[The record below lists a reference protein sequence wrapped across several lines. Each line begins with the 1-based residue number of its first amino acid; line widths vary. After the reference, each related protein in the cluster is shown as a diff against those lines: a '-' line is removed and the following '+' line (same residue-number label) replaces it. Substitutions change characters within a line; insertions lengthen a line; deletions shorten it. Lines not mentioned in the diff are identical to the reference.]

1 MPSKSKNSPIEP
13 SQRVKVLIALLRNSQ
28 ELALHQLLQ
37 DAEDVLRAANN
48 IASAFA
54 IELDGE
60 LERMAEKIK
69 SKPWRE
75 LAIDFDLLIENIVRN
90 DRRKSK

>member
-1 MPSKSKNSPIEP
+1 MPSKSKNSPNEP
-13 SQRVKVLIALLRNSQ
+13 SQRVKILIALLRNSQ

-37 DAEDVLRAANN
+37 DAEDVLHAANR
-48 IASAFA
+48 IASSFA